1 MQRQESKNMNVEN
14 KNQNEVKVLGYING
28 KAEEAG
34 NSESV
39 REICAIFRT
48 GAEMLKGKKI
58 AKEFCDFVRENC
70 KKGEE
75 NAFLW
80 SYDKKVNTLAL
91 DWATTYLNGIWW
103 SIDGRHTKIKE
114 TMEWMLRVLWIATER
129 DCGVTTKDLHRL
141 FEEAEV
147 IW

>member
-1 MQRQESKNMNVEN
+1 MKDEN

-58 AKEFCDFVRENC
+58 AKEF
-70 KKGEE
+70 
-75 NAFLW
+75 
-80 SYDKKVNTLAL
+80 
-91 DWATTYLNGIWW
+91 
-103 SIDGRHTKIKE
+103 
-114 TMEWMLRVLWIATER
+114 
-129 DCGVTTKDLHRL
+129 
-141 FEEAEV
+141 
-147 IW
+147 